1 MSKFFI
7 NRPIFAFVIS
17 LLIILAGGITLTSL
31 PISLYPNITPPT
43 VSVTAYYPGANA
55 EVIAETVAA
64 PIEDKVNGVENML
77 YMNSTS
83 SSAGVYTLTVTF
95 EVGTDIDMAT
105 VLVQNRVNQ
114 ATSSLPS
121 EVTRLGVTTEKK
133 SSSI

>member
-77 YMNSTS
+77 YMSSTCYDEMYQLNIYNKKKQQNSTD
-83 SSAGVYTLTVTF
+83 VYL
-95 EVGTDIDMAT
+95 
-105 VLVQNRVNQ
+105 
-114 ATSSLPS
+114 S
-121 EVTRLGVTTEKK
+121 
-133 SSSI
+133 